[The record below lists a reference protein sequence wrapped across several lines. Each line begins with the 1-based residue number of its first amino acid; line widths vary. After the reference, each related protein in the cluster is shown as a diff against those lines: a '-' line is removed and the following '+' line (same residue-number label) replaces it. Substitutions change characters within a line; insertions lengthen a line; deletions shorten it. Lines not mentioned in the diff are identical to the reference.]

1 MVYNRT
7 VVAPA
12 EWFQGPSAAVAMHRS
27 TLLALFFL
35 FSGQAAPARAQASAT
50 PADTVPPQTVVP
62 QLANF
67 MSLATVMNLARGT
80 VRIVAVVSPS
90 SPGAA
95 KGMDVIDGILRD
107 IPSKRFRAY
116 VILTHALAADSQAR
130 ALDLA
135 ARHPDRRIV
144 YVWDPAAAVAKA
156 VAPIV
161 GLAGEPVY
169 NVFLLYDT
177 DAAFTTSPATPVL
190 WMHLHPGID
199 GPPLEDAPLRV
210 KADEL
215 VRAVEK
221 KAGSGAP

>member
-1 MVYNRT
+1 
-7 VVAPA
+7 
-12 EWFQGPSAAVAMHRS
+12 MHRS
-27 TLLALFFL
+27 TLLASLL
-35 FSGQAAPARAQASAT
+35 ILSASHAAGARAQSAAT
-50 PADTVPPQTVVP
+50 ADETSPPQMVVP

-80 VRIVAVVSPS
+80 VRVVAIVSPS
-90 SPGAA
+90 SPDAA
-95 KGMDVIDGILRD
+95 KGMEVIGDILHD

-116 VILTHALAADSQAR
+116 VILTHALAADSPTR

-144 YVWDPAAAVAKA
+144 YVWDPDGVVATA
-156 VAPIV
+156 VAPVI
-161 GLAGEPVY
+161 GPTEAPAY

-177 DAAFTTSPATPVL
+177 DAAFTTAPSTPVL

-199 GPPLEDAPLRV
+199 GPPLEEAPLRV
-210 KADEL
+210 KVEEL

-221 KAGSGAP
+221 KAGAGTP